1 MAKWKRE
8 TAQWPNEKERQHNG
22 QMKKTDNTMAKWKGQ
37 KDTKRSSNTNPTKTE
52 DEIMCSIRISS
63 FWSTCDICRITLVTH
78 LSYYSCYTPV
88 VLLLLHTC
96 RITLVTHLSY
106 YSCYTPVVLLLLHTC
121 RITLDTHLSYYSCY
135 TPVVLLLLH
144 TCRFTLVTH
153 LSYYSCYTPV
163 VLLLLDTLWSVIN
176 FVLYIYS

>member
-1 MAKWKRE
+1 MVSSSCSTSGTRRFNLDWFYSEKNFKIPKGWSVTAKDNIMAKWKRQ
-8 TAQWPNEKERQHNG
+8 TTQWPNEKERQHNG
-22 QMKKTDNTMAKWKGQ
+22 QMKKRDNTVAKWKRQTTQWPNEKGQ

-106 YSCYTPVVLLLLHTC
+106 
-121 RITLDTHLSYYSCY
+121 
-135 TPVVLLLLH
+135 
-144 TCRFTLVTH
+144 
-153 LSYYSCYTPV
+153 
-163 VLLLLDTLWSVIN
+163 
-176 FVLYIYS
+176 